1 MVKLKKPAVANI
13 PRDKLRE
20 RRRRLRLRK
29 GYDQRR
35 VVYSNDPTE
44 NSRVNYVT
52 NYLRTTKYTL
62 WNFLFKNL
70 YEQLKRVANIF
81 FIVIAIISLTPV
93 SPIAPGPGVATVIIV
108 LAVSAIKEAVED
120 YKRYRSDRE
129 VNNRTVKAVRA
140 GSNRA
145 ERILWSD
152 VKVGDILKVKEG
164 EEIPAD
170 LFLISSADL
179 SGRSHI
185 QTANLDG
192 ETNLK
197 MRTALPE
204 TRENRTFEQL
214 SALRIEV
221 DCEEPNPE
229 LYEYEGTLSV
239 GDEELPV
246 GSDQLLLR
254 GSRLA
259 NTKWVYGLVIYTGR
273 QTKFVLNMADPPYK
287 NSNVEKV
294 TNRLIIGVLF
304 LLLAMCLLSAIL
316 GAVWDDTSG
325 KDHTYIDLPSGDSVV
340 VVIIQRFFTFLILYN
355 NMIPISLYVS
365 IEMVRIMQAYFLNED
380 RLMYDPATESRMIPR
395 TSNLNEELG
404 QVSFIFS
411 DKTGTLT
418 ANEMV
423 FRCGH
428 IGGTVYG
435 EVPDLAEEYR
445 RLDEAIDA
453 EVDVKAEDVS
463 TSKSQGLMYN
473 QPGHT
478 EFGSEMLETALEAG
492 GDAAGNLRDFFVNM
506 AVNHTVMPVI
516 KNDRLIYQAS
526 SPDEEALLEG
536 AAAAGVVLRS
546 RDNDILTVDVFDEAG
561 LQFQVLQV
569 NHFTSERKRMSV
581 VARFPDGSLR
591 LLAKGADQTMLPL
604 LGEDPATLDAA
615 VTDMENFASNG
626 LRTLVVAE
634 RVLTEEEHAAWV
646 EQYYRP
652 ASISTTNRGQLLVE
666 AAAQIESGLR
676 LVGVTG
682 VEDKLQR
689 GVPDT
694 IATLLR
700 AGIRIWVLTG
710 DKKETAENIADAC
723 NLLAGAERLV
733 LDHAT
738 KAETE
743 AQLAAWEDAWDAEE
757 DYALIVNGRT
767 LTFCLEPDVE
777 LDFLEVA
784 RRCVSVVIARAAPI
798 QKRQVVELVQ
808 REMGEISLAVG
819 DGANDVPMIQAA
831 EIGVG
836 IRGKEGMQ
844 AALSSDYSIGQFRFL
859 KRLLL
864 VHGHWNYKRIAFL
877 VCYFFYKNF
886 VISFIPFWFAIDNHF
901 SGQPFFDAWLRRGYN
916 VLFTA
921 LPIFSVAVLEQDV
934 NDLGL
939 LKFPQL
945 YRDGQRNVS
954 FSKSR
959 IIKWL
964 TFGVLD
970 SAILYYFTRLTVY
983 ANGYAF
989 DTTGQTPGL
998 FIWGTLAFTCMV
1010 WLGNFRLAI
1019 HTRLWTA
1026 FHHVFFWLT
1035 ILSWPLALA
1044 IYSSQISFFLGSGHM
1059 YYVGYRLFASPSFWL
1074 AVPVIIVAA
1083 LLPDFLWRAL
1093 RRNFRPRGFHIVS
1106 ELYDFKEDP
1115 DLHHGY
1121 KKRICLESEDYC
1133 CNCCRYTCCC
1143 LKC

>member
-1 MVKLKKPAVANI
+1 
-13 PRDKLRE
+13 
-20 RRRRLRLRK
+20 
-29 GYDQRR
+29 
-35 VVYSNDPTE
+35 
-44 NSRVNYVT
+44 
-52 NYLRTTKYTL
+52 
-62 WNFLFKNL
+62 
-70 YEQLKRVANIF
+70 
-81 FIVIAIISLTPV
+81 VIL
-93 SPIAPGPGVATVIIV
+93 V

-140 GSNRA
+140 GNQRA
-145 ERILWSD
+145 ERILWSE
-152 VKVGDILKVKEG
+152 VRVGDILKVKEG

-170 LFLISSADL
+170 LFLISSSDGL
-179 SGRSHI
+179 GRGHI

-197 MRTALPE
+197 LRTSLQE
-204 TRENRTFEQL
+204 TRENRTFEQIAEL
-214 SALRIEV
+214 HIEV
-221 DCEEPNPE
+221 DCEEPNAE

-239 GDEELPV
+239 GDEDLPV

-273 QTKFVLNMADPPYK
+273 QTKFVLNMTDPPYK

-294 TNRLIIGVLF
+294 TNRLILGVLA
-304 LLLAMCLLSAIL
+304 LLIVMCLLSAVL

-325 KDHTYIDLPSGDSVV
+325 EDHGYLDLPSDDSVML
-340 VVIIQRFFTFLILYN
+340 VIVQRFFTFLILYN

-365 IEMVRIMQAYFLNED
+365 IEIVRVIQAYFLNED

-423 FRCGH
+423 FRCAH
-428 IGGTVYG
+428 IGGTIYG
-435 EVPDLAEEYR
+435 EVPDLVEEYR
-445 RLDEAIDA
+445 RLDELLDGN
-453 EVDVKAEDVS
+453 EVDIGEEDMA
-463 TSKSQGLMYN
+463 TSKSQGLLWN

-478 EFGSEMLETALEAG
+478 EFCSEMLETALGVG
-492 GDAAGNLRDFFVNM
+492 GNAAQNLRDFFVNM
-506 AVNHTVMPVI
+506 AVNHTVMPVV
-516 KNDRLIYQAS
+516 KNDRLVYQAS
-526 SPDEEALLEG
+526 SPDESALVDG
-536 AAAAGVVLRS
+536 AAAAGVVLRL
-546 RDNDILTVDVFDEAG
+546 RENDTLTVDVFDEQG
-561 LQFQVLQV
+561 QQFQVLQV
-569 NHFTSERKRMSV
+569 NAFTSERKRMSV

-604 LGEDPATLDAA
+604 LGEDTPALDAA
-615 VTDMENFASNG
+615 LTSMETFASNG

-634 RVLTEEEHAAWV
+634 RLLTAEEHDAWV
-646 EQYYRP
+646 QQYYRP
-652 ASISTTNRGQLLVE
+652 ASLSTSNRAQLLVE
-666 AAAQIESGLR
+666 AAAQIETGLR
-676 LVGVTG
+676 LVGITG

-694 IATLLR
+694 IATLLH

-733 LDHAT
+733 LDQSS

-743 AQLAAWEDAWDAEE
+743 AQLAAWEEAWDAEE
-757 DYALIVNGRT
+757 DYALIVNGHT
-767 LTFCLEPDVE
+767 LSYCMEPDVE

-886 VISFIPFWFAIDNHF
+886 VISFLPFWFGIDN
-901 SGQPFFDAWLRRGYN
+901 Q
-916 VLFTA
+916 
-921 LPIFSVAVLEQDV
+921 
-934 NDLGL
+934 
-939 LKFPQL
+939 
-945 YRDGQRNVS
+945 
-954 FSKSR
+954 
-959 IIKWL
+959 
-964 TFGVLD
+964 
-970 SAILYYFTRLTVY
+970 
-983 ANGYAF
+983 
-989 DTTGQTPGL
+989 
-998 FIWGTLAFTCMV
+998 
-1010 WLGNFRLAI
+1010 
-1019 HTRLWTA
+1019 
-1026 FHHVFFWLT
+1026 
-1035 ILSWPLALA
+1035 
-1044 IYSSQISFFLGSGHM
+1044 
-1059 YYVGYRLFASPSFWL
+1059 
-1074 AVPVIIVAA
+1074 
-1083 LLPDFLWRAL
+1083 
-1093 RRNFRPRGFHIVS
+1093 
-1106 ELYDFKEDP
+1106 
-1115 DLHHGY
+1115 
-1121 KKRICLESEDYC
+1121 
-1133 CNCCRYTCCC
+1133 
-1143 LKC
+1143 